1 MGVDIVGKAN
11 GDEFG
16 WSVSISDDGRT
27 VAVGARS
34 AAGTNGVG
42 SGCVRVYR
50 MNDSESEWIPMGNNI
65 EGEAAYD
72 YSGESVSLSADGNRV
87 AIGSV
92 YGNNN
97 GDPIIALFRTPFR
110 TVHRSTEL

>member
-1 MGVDIVGKAN
+1 MGADIVGKAN

-72 YSGESVSLSADGNRV
+72 YSGESVPCLRIATGLRSVLSTAITTGIPSLLTRAAAFVSQSSHKDG
-87 AIGSV
+87 
-92 YGNNN
+92 
-97 GDPIIALFRTPFR
+97 
-110 TVHRSTEL
+110 

>member
-1 MGVDIVGKAN
+1 MRVFSLKVSTDNIGTLNWKQMVADIVGEAN
-11 GDEFG
+11 GNKFG

-72 YSGESVSLSADGNRV
+72 
-87 AIGSV
+87 
-92 YGNNN
+92 
-97 GDPIIALFRTPFR
+97 
-110 TVHRSTEL
+110 